1 MNGIQTLK
9 DTRVNLVAELE
20 SIQQELPRFE
30 AALKSDEVINEGR
43 ESNVRHEISD
53 RKRQIDSINLKIHML
68 DMKLTRREAL
78 ADRESLMAGYIAD
91 MANWTADEL
100 ELNAKRD
107 SLNTRLEEIR
117 KQAQEDIA
125 SARRA
130 ETEAATAYAQAVAW
144 GDVEGEKTANTDAQK
159 AAKNLSSATEQ
170 HRRQQLIITALEQEL
185 TIVDQHITEAQE
197 ERKKIENQALHLAHN
212 ALEEKW
218 NEAAQALLDVGGRL
232 YAATRMIQRD
242 PVSLFKLDIPE
253 QGENFGSWRWGDL
266 ADRASE
272 HRVQDVLAM

>member
-9 DTRVNLVAELE
+9 DTRVNLVVEME

-30 AALKSDEVINEGR
+30 AALQSDEVINEGR

-53 RKRQIDSINLKIHML
+53 RKRRIDSINLKIHML
-68 DMKLTRREAL
+68 DMKLARREAL

-144 GDVEGEKTANTDAQK
+144 GDVEGEKAANTDAQK

-197 ERKKIENQALHLAHN
+197 EHKKIENQALHLAHD

-253 QGENFGSWRWGDL
+253 QGENFGSWSWGDL
-266 ADRASE
+266 ADRAG
-272 HRVQDVLAM
+272 HYRVHDVLAM

>member
-1 MNGIQTLK
+1 MNGIQALK
-9 DTRVNLVAELE
+9 DTRVNLVVEME

-30 AALKSDEVINEGR
+30 AALQSDEVINEGR

-53 RKRQIDSINLKIHML
+53 RKRRIDSINLKIHML
-68 DMKLTRREAL
+68 DMKLARREAL
-78 ADRESLMAGYIAD
+78 ADRESRMAGYIAD

-197 ERKKIENQALHLAHN
+197 EHKKIENQALHLAHN

-266 ADRASE
+266 ADRAGQY
-272 HRVQDVLAM
+272 RVHDVLAM

>member
-1 MNGIQTLK
+1 MNTIQELK
-9 DTRVNLVAELE
+9 DTRVNLVVELE
-20 SIQQELPRFE
+20 GIQQELPRFE
-30 AALKSDEVINEGR
+30 AALVSDEVINEGR
-43 ESNVRHEISD
+43 ESNVRDEIGD
-53 RKRQIDSINLKIHML
+53 RKRRIDSINLRIHML
-68 DMKLTRREAL
+68 DMKLARREAL

-107 SLNTRLEEIR
+107 SLNIRLEEIR
-117 KQAQEDIA
+117 KQAQENIA

-144 GDVEGEKTANTDAQK
+144 GDLEGEKTANTDAQK

-170 HRRQQLIITALEQEL
+170 NRRQQLIITALEQEL
-185 TIVDQHITEAQE
+185 TIVDQHITEAKE
-197 ERKKIENQALHLAHN
+197 EHQKIEKQALHLAHN

-232 YAATRMIQRD
+232 YAAARMIKRD
-242 PVSLFKLDIPE
+242 PVSMLNLDIPE

-266 ADRASE
+266 ADRAS
-272 HRVQDVLAM
+272 HYRVHDVLAM

>member
-9 DTRVNLVAELE
+9 DNRVNLVIEME

-30 AALKSDEVINEGR
+30 AALQSDEVINEGR

-53 RKRQIDSINLKIHML
+53 RKRRIDSINLKIHML
-68 DMKLTRREAL
+68 DMKLARREAL

-144 GDVEGEKTANTDAQK
+144 GDVEGEKAANTDAQK

-197 ERKKIENQALHLAHN
+197 EHKKIENQALHLAHD

-232 YAATRMIQRD
+232 YAASRMIQRD

-272 HRVQDVLAM
+272 YRVHDVLAM

>member
-9 DTRVNLVAELE
+9 DNRVNLVVEME
-20 SIQQELPRFE
+20 SIRQELPRFE
-30 AALKSDEVINEGR
+30 AALQSDEVINEGR

-53 RKRQIDSINLKIHML
+53 RKRRIDSINLKIHML
-68 DMKLTRREAL
+68 DMKLARREAL

-91 MANWTADEL
+91 MASWTADEL
-100 ELNAKRD
+100 ELNSKRD

-125 SARRA
+125 TARRA

-144 GDVEGEKTANTDAQK
+144 GDVEGEKAANTDAQK

-197 ERKKIENQALHLAHN
+197 EHKKIENQALHLAHN

-242 PVSLFKLDIPE
+242 PVSLFNLDIPE
-253 QGENFGSWRWGDL
+253 LGENFGSWRWGDL

-272 HRVQDVLAM
+272 HRVHDVLAM

>member
-9 DTRVNLVAELE
+9 DNRVNLVVEME

-30 AALKSDEVINEGR
+30 AALQSDEVINEGR

-53 RKRQIDSINLKIHML
+53 RKRRIDSINLKIHML
-68 DMKLTRREAL
+68 DMKLARREAL

-91 MANWTADEL
+91 MANWKADEL

-107 SLNTRLEEIR
+107 SLKTRLEEIH

-125 SARRA
+125 IARRA

-185 TIVDQHITEAQE
+185 TIVDQHITEAQKE
-197 ERKKIENQALHLAHN
+197 HQNIENQALHLAHN

-218 NEAAQALLDVGGRL
+218 NEAAQALLEVGGRL
-232 YAATRMIQRD
+232 YAAARMIKRD
-242 PVSLFKLDIPE
+242 PVSLFNLDIPE

>member
-9 DTRVNLVAELE
+9 DNRVNLVVEME

-30 AALKSDEVINEGR
+30 AALQSDEVINEGR

-53 RKRQIDSINLKIHML
+53 RKRRIDSINLKIHML
-68 DMKLTRREAL
+68 DMKLARREAL
-78 ADRESLMAGYIAD
+78 AGRESLMAGYIAD

-144 GDVEGEKTANTDAQK
+144 GDVEGEKAANTDAQK

-185 TIVDQHITEAQE
+185 IIVDQHITEAQE
-197 ERKKIENQALHLAHN
+197 EHKKIENQALHLAHN

-272 HRVQDVLAM
+272 HRVHDVLAM

>member
-9 DTRVNLVAELE
+9 DTRVNLVVELE
-20 SIQQELPRFE
+20 GIQQELPRFE
-30 AALKSDEVINEGR
+30 AALESEEVINQGR
-43 ESNVRHEISD
+43 EGDVRHEISD
-53 RKRQIDSINLKIHML
+53 RKRRIDSINLKIHML
-68 DMKLTRREAL
+68 DMKLVRREAL
-78 ADRESLMAGYIAD
+78 AGRESLMAGYIAG

-100 ELNAKRD
+100 ELNAKRE

-144 GDVEGEKTANTDAQK
+144 GDVEGEKTANSDAQK

-185 TIVDQHITEAQE
+185 SIVDQHITEAQE
-197 ERKKIENQALHLAHN
+197 ERQKIENQALHLAHN

-218 NEAAQALLDVGGRL
+218 NEAAQALLEVGGRL

-242 PVSLFKLDIPE
+242 PVSLFNLDIPE

-272 HRVQDVLAM
+272 YRVQDVLAM